1 MIRIATLDDE
11 TQWLT
16 TERIITEQCFESG
29 DYSFSAYNDVDKFL
43 LELKY
48 KENDL
53 YLLDMEFPLEN
64 GISGLS
70 IGREIKDLYPS
81 AVIIYVTCHAEYAI
95 EAFEVNAFR
104 YIPKILLEKKL
115 PEAYKVLEPEI
126 GHRKEEYFEVVT
138 EKRMERIA
146 KSQIYYMYKEKKY
159 VVLIH
164 SKGECKIRT
173 SLGEI
178 QERLNQDC
186 FLRIDKGCVVNI
198 KHIMS
203 VEPYQVKM
211 RTGVCLTVSHPQ
223 LKNVKDKIAEYWRK
237 RN

>member
-1 MIRIATLDDE
+1 M
-11 TQWLT
+11 
-16 TERIITEQCFESG
+16 
-29 DYSFSAYNDVDKFL
+29 
-43 LELKY
+43 
-48 KENDL
+48 
-53 YLLDMEFPLEN
+53 
-64 GISGLS
+64 
-70 IGREIKDLYPS
+70 
-81 AVIIYVTCHAEYAI
+81 
-95 EAFEVNAFR
+95 
-104 YIPKILLEKKL
+104 EKKL
-115 PEAYKVLEPEI
+115 PEAYKVLESEI

-223 LKNVKDKIAEYWRK
+223 FKNVKDKIAEYWRE